1 MKSYLNKICII
12 LVFFASFQQSFSQTL
27 KRLNGNSK
35 PQEIAGIKKSEAKII
50 TIDVAKPDEVKNL
63 GFDQKVLD
71 DFENEVSKS
80 IQQKEIAGAVTLIA
94 RKGKIVHF
102 EAKGESQM
110 ETHIP
115 MKKDAI
121 FRIASMTKPIATLA
135 LLLLIEDRKCKP
147 NDPVSKY
154 LPEFASQQ
162 ILLSKDSVDGIW
174 IYKTREVTKPMLIRH
189 V

>member
-1 MKSYLNKICII
+1 MHYTCVFCVFSAKFFTNIEKNKWQ
-12 LVFFASFQQSFSQTL
+12 FKTS
-27 KRLNGNSK
+27 GNRRY
-35 PQEIAGIKKSEAKII
+35 QKSEAKII

-115 MKKDAI
+115 MKK
-121 FRIASMTKPIATLA
+121 
-135 LLLLIEDRKCKP
+135 
-147 NDPVSKY
+147 
-154 LPEFASQQ
+154 
-162 ILLSKDSVDGIW
+162 
-174 IYKTREVTKPMLIRH
+174 MLFFE
-189 V
+189 